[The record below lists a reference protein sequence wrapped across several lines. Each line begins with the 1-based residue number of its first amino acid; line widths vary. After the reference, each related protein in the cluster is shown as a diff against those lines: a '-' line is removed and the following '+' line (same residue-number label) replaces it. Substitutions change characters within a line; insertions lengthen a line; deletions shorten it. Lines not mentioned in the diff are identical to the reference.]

1 MKSDIINKIKKVS
14 IRKKFPDK
22 TFYTSISVEHIGNL
36 AEFFQVSGLHIEIT
50 ALEQGIVPERYARNM
65 KTFSPVDQATLLGS
79 QVSIVGLG
87 GLGGAVT
94 EILARIG
101 IGSLNLI
108 DGDTFEDSNLNRQF
122 LSTHH
127 LQATSKAQAAG
138 KRVKAINSSIS
149 VQLHNR
155 FLDVENAVSLIDNS
169 DVIVDCLDNIK
180 TRFLLESASK
190 NIGSPLVS
198 AAVAG
203 IFGHVTSI
211 FPEDQGLKLIYGQ
224 SNILLRKGAEASL
237 GCLPQAVTLLAALEA
252 SEVVKILI
260 NRGSVLRNKLIVIDL
275 MDNNMEVLDLL

>member
-138 KRVKAINSSIS
+138 KRVKAINSSI
-149 VQLHNR
+149 L
-155 FLDVENAVSLIDNS
+155 AM
-169 DVIVDCLDNIK
+169 
-180 TRFLLESASK
+180 
-190 NIGSPLVS
+190 
-198 AAVAG
+198 
-203 IFGHVTSI
+203 SI
-211 FPEDQGLKLIYGQ
+211 P
-224 SNILLRKGAEASL
+224 
-237 GCLPQAVTLLAALEA
+237 
-252 SEVVKILI
+252 
-260 NRGSVLRNKLIVIDL
+260 
-275 MDNNMEVLDLL
+275 

>member
-22 TFYTSISVEHIGNL
+22 TFYTSISVEHIENL

-50 ALEQGIVPERYARNM
+50 AFEQDIVPERYARNM
-65 KTFSPVDQATLLGS
+65 KTFSPVDQATLLRA

-127 LQATSKAQAAG
+127 LQAASKAQAAG
-138 KRVKAINSSIS
+138 KRVRAINSSIS

-155 FLDVENAVSLIDNS
+155 FLDDENAVSLIDNS

-180 TRFLLESASK
+180 TRFVLESASK
-190 NIGSPLVS
+190 KIGTPLVS

-203 IFGHVTSI
+203 IFGHVTSV
-211 FPEDQGLKLIYGQ
+211 FPEDQGLKLIYDQ
-224 SNILLRKGAEASL
+224 SNILLRKGAETSL

-275 MDNNMEVLDLL
+275 MDNNIEVLDLL

>member
-14 IRKKFPDK
+14 TRKKFPDE
-22 TFYTSISVEHIGNL
+22 TFYTSISVEHIENL
-36 AEFFQVSGLHIEIT
+36 AEFFQVNGLHIEIT
-50 ALEQGIVPERYARNM
+50 AFEQGIVPERYARNM
-65 KTFSPVDQATLLGS
+65 KTFSPVDQATLLRA

-127 LQATSKAQAAG
+127 LQAASKVQAAG
-138 KRVKAINSSIS
+138 KRVRAINSSIS

-155 FLDVENAVSLIDNS
+155 FLDDENAVSLIENS

-190 NIGSPLVS
+190 KIGSPLVS

-203 IFGHVTSI
+203 IFGHVTSV
-211 FPEDQGLKLIYGQ
+211 FPEDQGLKLIYDQ
-224 SNILLRKGAEASL
+224 SNILLRKGAETSL

>member
-14 IRKKFPDK
+14 IRKKFPDE
-22 TFYTSISVEHIGNL
+22 TFYTGISVEHIENL
-36 AEFFQVSGLHIEIT
+36 AKLFQVGGFHIEIT

-127 LQATSKAQAAG
+127 LQAASKTQAAG

-149 VQLHNR
+149 VQLYNR
-155 FLDVENAVSLIDNS
+155 FLDDENAVSLIENS

-180 TRFLLESASK
+180 TRFLLEGASK
-190 NIGSPLVS
+190 KIGSPLVS

-203 IFGHVTSI
+203 IFGHVTSV

-224 SNILLRKGAEASL
+224 SNILLPKGAEASL

-260 NRGSVLRNKLIVIDL
+260 NKGSVLRNKLIVIDL
-275 MDNNMEVLDLL
+275 MNNNMEVLDLL

>member
-14 IRKKFPDK
+14 TRKKFPDE
-22 TFYTSISVEHIGNL
+22 TFYTSISVEHIENL

-50 ALEQGIVPERYARNM
+50 AFEQGIVPERYARNM
-65 KTFSPVDQATLLGS
+65 KTFSPVDQATLLRA

-108 DGDTFEDSNLNRQF
+108 DGDIFEDSNLNRQF

-127 LQATSKAQAAG
+127 LQAASKVQAAG
-138 KRVKAINSSIS
+138 KRVRAINSSIS

-155 FLDVENAVSLIDNS
+155 FLDNENAVSLIDNS

-190 NIGSPLVS
+190 KIGSPLVS

-203 IFGHVTSI
+203 IFGHVTSV
-211 FPEDQGLKLIYGQ
+211 FPEDQGLKLIYDQ
-224 SNILLRKGAEASL
+224 SNILLRKGAETSL

-275 MDNNMEVLDLL
+275 MNNNMEVLDLL

>member
-14 IRKKFPDK
+14 IRKKFPDE
-22 TFYTSISVEHIGNL
+22 TFYTGISVEHIENL
-36 AEFFQVSGLHIEIT
+36 AKLFQVGGFHIEIT

-127 LQATSKAQAAG
+127 LQAASKTQAAG

-149 VQLHNR
+149 VQLYNR
-155 FLDVENAVSLIDNS
+155 FLDDENAVSLIENS

-190 NIGSPLVS
+190 KIGSPLVS

-203 IFGHVTSI
+203 IFGHVTSV
-211 FPEDQGLKLIYGQ
+211 FPEDQGLKLIYDQ
-224 SNILLRKGAEASL
+224 SNILLRKGAETSL